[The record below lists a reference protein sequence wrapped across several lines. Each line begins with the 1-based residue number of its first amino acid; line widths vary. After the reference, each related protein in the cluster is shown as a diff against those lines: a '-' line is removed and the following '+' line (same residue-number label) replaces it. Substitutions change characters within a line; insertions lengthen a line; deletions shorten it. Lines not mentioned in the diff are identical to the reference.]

1 MGNDFTTYSP
11 PGLEC
16 GEITGNVDVRPAIV
30 GHTAPLTDP
39 LTERT
44 HRIWSAGDY
53 DRISAGFR
61 HEAESFVARQML
73 THEDEV
79 VDLACGSGNLTIPAA
94 RTGAK
99 VTGFDIVPSLLDATA
114 DWAAREGLD
123 VHLDQGT
130 VEELPYADASFDVVL
145 SMFGTM
151 FAARPDRVAAELARV
166 TRPGGRVALANWTRD
181 GFIGQLLAT
190 HVAYV
195 TPPSGVPSTLLWGDE
210 LTVRERLSARDWD
223 VATRLRTLT
232 FMYPDTPAGTAELF
246 ATCYGPTVRTLEALD
261 KERGRQLQSD
271 LLYLWERHQQPG
283 ARGTQVDSQYL
294 EVIAIRR

>member
-11 PGLEC
+11 RALGC
-16 GEITGNVDVRPAIV
+16 GEVTGDIDARPAIV
-30 GHTAPLTDP
+30 GHTAPFTDP
-39 LTERT
+39 ATERT

-61 HEAESFVARQML
+61 HEAESFVERQSL
-73 THEDEV
+73 QQGQDV
-79 VDLACGSGNLTIPAA
+79 LDLACGSGNLTIPAA
-94 RTGAK
+94 RTCAS

-114 DWAAREGLD
+114 DWAAREGLRIQ
-123 VHLDQGT
+123 LDQGT
-130 VEELPYADASFDVVL
+130 VEELPYGDASFDVVL

-151 FAARPDRVAAELARV
+151 FAARPERVAAELARV

-181 GFIGQLLAT
+181 GFVGQLLAT

-195 TPPSGVPSTLLWGDE
+195 TPPAGIPSTLLWGDE
-210 LTVRERLSARDWD
+210 SVVRERLSARDWD
-223 VATRLRTLT
+223 VTTTLRTLT
-232 FMYPDTPAGTAELF
+232 FKYPYTPAGTAELF

-271 LLYLWERHQQPG
+271 LLYLWERNQRPG

-294 EVIAIRR
+294 EVIATRR